1 MNIAFDVKAARIADI
16 PLQEAS
22 RDIWDS
28 KYRLKTK
35 SGEPIDLDIGATY
48 ERVARALAAVEV
60 PEKREEWYRRFVWAL
75 RRGAIP
81 AGRIMSNAGAEA
93 HKPAKIGRA
102 SCRERVEISVGAVAL
117 KKKRG
122 EDV

>member
-1 MNIAFDVKAARIADI
+1 LPSTGSIGLRSGSGGEFFAAERAAVEHRQSLGGHGISGQGRGHDETMNIAFDVKAARIADI

-35 SGEPIDLDIGATY
+35 SGEPIDLDIEATY

-60 PEKREEWYRRFVWAL
+60 PEKREE
-75 RRGAIP
+75 
-81 AGRIMSNAGAEA
+81 
-93 HKPAKIGRA
+93 
-102 SCRERVEISVGAVAL
+102 
-117 KKKRG
+117 
-122 EDV
+122 